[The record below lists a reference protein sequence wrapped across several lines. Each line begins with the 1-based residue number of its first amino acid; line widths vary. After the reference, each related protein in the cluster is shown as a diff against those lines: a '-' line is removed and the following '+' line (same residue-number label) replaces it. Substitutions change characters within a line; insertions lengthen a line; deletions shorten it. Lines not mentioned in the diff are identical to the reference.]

1 MFSLA
6 DSVEKTAFVTVNIN
20 KILGRIRTVLLGLE
34 VNHKR
39 STCVPGLDLVTC
51 QEVLQ
56 ENGSCPQDA
65 DGVVKDVLAV
75 LKHIG
80 AIRKVNALVNLT
92 RCPFP
97 F

>member
-1 MFSLA
+1 LNSLA

-20 KILGRIRTVLLGLE
+20 KVLGRIRAVLLGLE

-39 STCVPGLDLVTC
+39 STCVPGFDLVIC
-51 QEVLQ
+51 QEVLY
-56 ENGSCPQDA
+56 EDRSCPQDA
-65 DGVVKDVLAV
+65 DGMIEDILAV

-80 AIRKVNALVNLT
+80 AIGKVNTLVNLT